1 VELLGSKPGDG
12 RRVREL
18 RVLIFGGTGMVG
30 SGVLLEAL
38 ESPDVTSVVSVTRR
52 STGRIH
58 AKLEEVVHDDFFDY
72 SAIGDRLNGIDAC
85 FFCLGV
91 SAAGKSEDTYYRLT
105 YDLTVT
111 AADALLERN
120 PDMTFC
126 YVSGAGTDSSE
137 SGRMM
142 WARVKG
148 KLENKLL
155 DMPLGAAYM
164 FRPGYIQPLKGVR
177 SRTRVYALMY
187 GVVGPL
193 YPLLKRAFPRH
204 VTDSVT
210 VGRAMLLAAQHGFP
224 RPILETWDINDLGTR
239 SRRPGPLS

>member
-1 VELLGSKPGDG
+1 MKILV
-12 RRVREL
+12 
-18 RVLIFGGTGMVG
+18 FGGTGMIG
-30 SGVLLEAL
+30 SGVIQEAL
-38 ESPDVTSVVSVTRR
+38 ESHEVTSVVSVARR
-52 STGRIH
+52 ATGRSH
-58 AKLEEVVHDDFFDY
+58 AKLEEVVHDDFSDY
-72 SAIGDRLNGIDAC
+72 ATIRDRLTGFDAC

-91 SAAGKSEDTYYRLT
+91 SAAGKSEEAYHRLT
-105 YDLTVT
+105 HDLTL
-111 AADALLERN
+111 AAAEALVHLN

-155 DMPLGAAYM
+155 SMPFKAAYM

-177 SRTRVYALMY
+177 SSTRLYAALY

-210 VGRAMLLAAQHGFP
+210 VGRAMLRVARHGFP
-224 RPILETWDINDLGTR
+224 RNVLESWDINEAGGGE
-239 SRRPGPLS
+239 P